1 MENSWLR
8 DALAER
14 SVLLL
19 QRRQRGACAVQ
30 LRVRLSQVGWQLRS
44 LL

>member
-1 MENSWLR
+1 MDNSQLR
-8 DALAER
+8 GAPAER

-19 QRRQRGACAVQ
+19 QRRQRSTCAVQ
-30 LRVRLSQVGWQLRS
+30 LRVRFSQVGWQLHS